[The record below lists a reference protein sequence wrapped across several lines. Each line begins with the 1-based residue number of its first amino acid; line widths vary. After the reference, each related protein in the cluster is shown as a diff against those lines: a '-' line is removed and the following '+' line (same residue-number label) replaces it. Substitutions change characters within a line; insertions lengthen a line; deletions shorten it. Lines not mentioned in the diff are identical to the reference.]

1 LGESSLVS
9 PNKQGVF
16 VTSSLYRRIYSGDSL
31 YSAWRKVKESAFSSS
46 SETIRNEAKDFESQL
61 PKSLSDIQRA
71 LSKKTFT
78 FQKQTGV
85 AKTKANGNSRP
96 IVLSPIPNRIVQRAL
111 LDALSRIKFVKEA
124 LDTPT
129 SYGGIKNKRVSM
141 AVADA
146 KEAISKGAA
155 FHIRSDIAEFF
166 TRIDKAR
173 VVELVAPHIKCPDTL
188 ALFRAA
194 ITTDLANIDVL
205 RRQGLDEI
213 FPLGVEGVAQGSPIS
228 PLMANLYLHDFDKTM
243 NDGDVICLRYIDDF
257 LILGKDMGRVDRA
270 FNKAQSEL
278 KKLSLHAYQPS
289 ATSNKASRG
298 LTASGF
304 DFLGC
309 FVSAGLIQPSKA
321 TRERFKNRIKS
332 DLDASIRVMKFSV
345 EAGMISP
352 KGTYSGALQNLDR
365 VILGWG
371 KAFSFCSNGQWIKSL
386 DDYIT
391 SALAQ
396 YEMEKTNLFKKTNG
410 TAQRT
415 MLGVRLLA
423 AVHSERTEME

>member
-1 LGESSLVS
+1 MAS
-9 PNKQGVF
+9 P
-16 VTSSLYRRIYSGDSL
+16 LYRRIYSMESL
-31 YSAWRKVKESAFSSS
+31 HSAWRKVKSSALSSS
-46 SETIRNEAKDFESQL
+46 SESIRNEAKDFESRL

-78 FQKQTGV
+78 FQQQTGV

-111 LDALSRIKFVKEA
+111 LDVLQSRIKFVKEA
-124 LDTPT
+124 LATPT
-129 SYGGIKNKRVSM
+129 SYGGIQNKRVAM
-141 AVADA
+141 AVTDA

-155 FHIRSDIAEFF
+155 FHTRSDIAEFF

-173 VVELVAPHIKCPDTL
+173 VIALVAPHIKCPDTV
-188 ALFRAA
+188 ALFQAA

-205 RRQGLDEI
+205 RRQGLDDI
-213 FPLGVEGVAQGSPIS
+213 FPLGVEGVAQGSPLS
-228 PLMANLYLHDFDKTM
+228 PLIANLYLHDFDKTM
-243 NDGDVICLRYIDDF
+243 NDGGVICLRYIDDF

-270 FNKAQSEL
+270 FNKAQREL

-289 ATSNKASRG
+289 ATSDKASRG
-298 LTASGF
+298 LTANGF

-309 FVSAGLIQPSKA
+309 FVSAGLLQPSKA
-321 TRERFKNRIKS
+321 TRERFKKRIKS
-332 DLDASIRVMKFSV
+332 DLDASIRVMKYSV
-345 EAGMISP
+345 EAGNISP
-352 KGTYSGALQNLDR
+352 KGSYSGALQNLDR

-371 KAFSFCSNGQWIKSL
+371 KAFSFCSNGQWIKGL

-391 SALAQ
+391 GALAQ
-396 YEMEKTNLFKKTNG
+396 YEVEKRNLFQKSSG
-410 TAQRT
+410 TDQRR

-423 AVHSERTEME
+423 AAHSERSEPA

>member
-1 LGESSLVS
+1 M
-9 PNKQGVF
+9 
-16 VTSSLYRRIYSGDSL
+16 TSSLYRRIYSGDSL

-46 SETIRNEAKDFESQL
+46 SETIRNEAKDFESRL
-61 PKSLSDIQRA
+61 PRSLSDIQRA
-71 LSKKTFT
+71 LSKKTFA

-111 LDALSRIKFVKEA
+111 LEALSRTKFVKEA
-124 LDTPT
+124 LATPT

-141 AVADA
+141 AIADTKA
-146 KEAISKGAA
+146 AIAKGAT

-166 TRIDKAR
+166 TKIDKTR
-173 VVELVAPHIKCPDTL
+173 VMALVAPHITCPDTI

-194 ITTDLANIDVL
+194 ITTDLANIDLL
-205 RRQGLDEI
+205 RRQRLAEI
-213 FPLGVEGVAQGSPIS
+213 FPIGVEGIAQGSPLS
-228 PLMANLYLHDFDKTM
+228 PLIANLYLQDFDRAM
-243 NDGDVICLRYIDDF
+243 NDGDVTCLRYIDDF
-257 LILGKDMGRVDRA
+257 LILGKDMGCVDRA
-270 FNKAQSEL
+270 FNKAQAEL
-278 KKLSLHAYQPS
+278 KKLSLEAYRPS

-298 LTASGF
+298 LTAKGF

-309 FVSAGLIQPSKA
+309 FVSAGLVQPSTA
-321 TRERFKNRIKS
+321 TRERFKDRIKS
-332 DLDASIRVMKFSV
+332 DLDASIRMMKFSV
-345 EAGMISP
+345 EAGDISP
-352 KGTYSGALQNLDR
+352 KGSYSGALQNLDR

-371 KAFSFCSNGQWIKSL
+371 KAFFFCSNGQWIKGL

-391 SALAQ
+391 SALTQ
-396 YEMEKTNLFKKTNG
+396 YEMEKANLFQKANG

-423 AVHSERTEME
+423 AVHSETRETE

>member
-1 LGESSLVS
+1 MA
-9 PNKQGVF
+9 
-16 VTSSLYRRIYSGDSL
+16 SSLYRRIYSGDSL

-111 LDALSRIKFVKEA
+111 LDALSRIKFVKETLA
-124 LDTPT
+124 TPT

-141 AVADA
+141 AIADA
-146 KEAISKGAA
+146 KGAIAQGAA

-173 VVELVAPHIKCPDTL
+173 VMKLVAPHIKCPDTV
-188 ALFRAA
+188 ALFQAA
-194 ITTDLANIDVL
+194 ITTELANIDVL

-213 FPLGVEGVAQGSPIS
+213 FPIGVEGVAQGSPLS
-228 PLMANLYLHDFDKTM
+228 PLIANLYLHDFDKTI
-243 NDGDVICLRYIDDF
+243 NDGEVTCLRYIDDF
-257 LILGKDMGRVDRA
+257 LILGKDMGCVDRA
-270 FNKAQSEL
+270 FSKAQTEL
-278 KKLSLHAYQPS
+278 KKLSLEAYRPS
-289 ATSNKASRG
+289 VASDKASRG
-298 LTASGF
+298 PTAKGF

-309 FVSAGLIQPSKA
+309 FVSAGLVQPSTG
-321 TRERFKNRIKS
+321 TRERFKKRIKS
-332 DLDASIRVMKFSV
+332 DLDASIRMMKFSGD
-345 EAGMISP
+345 AGDISP
-352 KGTYSGALQNLDR
+352 KGTYSGVLQNLDR

-391 SALAQ
+391 STLAQ
-396 YEMEKTNLFKKTNG
+396 YEIEKANLFQKTNG
-410 TAQRT
+410 TAQRR

-423 AVHSERTEME
+423 AVHSEHPEPAQGI

>member
-1 LGESSLVS
+1 M
-9 PNKQGVF
+9 
-16 VTSSLYRRIYSGDSL
+16 TSSLYRRIYSGESL

-46 SETIRNEAKDFESQL
+46 SDTIRNEAKEFESKL
-61 PKSLSDIQRA
+61 PRSLSDIQRA

-85 AKTKANGNSRP
+85 AKTKGNGNSRP

-111 LDALSRIKFVKEA
+111 LDALSRIKFVKEMLA
-124 LDTPT
+124 IPT

-146 KEAISKGAA
+146 KAAIAKGAG

-166 TRIDKAR
+166 TRIDKTR
-173 VVELVAPHIKCPDTL
+173 VMSLVTPHIKCPDTI
-188 ALFRAA
+188 ALFQAA

-205 RRQGLDEI
+205 RRQGLDDI
-213 FPLGVEGVAQGSPIS
+213 FPIGVEGVAQGSPLS
-228 PLMANLYLHDFDKTM
+228 PLIANLYLHDFDRFM
-243 NDGDVICLRYIDDF
+243 NDGEIICLRYIDDF
-257 LILGKDMGRVDRA
+257 LILGKEMSCVDRA
-270 FNKAQSEL
+270 FNKAQTEL
-278 KKLSLHAYQPS
+278 KKLSLEAYRPS
-289 ATSNKASRG
+289 ASSDKASRG
-298 LTASGF
+298 LTAKGF

-309 FVSAGLIQPSKA
+309 FVSAGLVQPSTA
-321 TRERFKNRIKS
+321 TRERFKKRIKS
-332 DLDASIRVMKFSV
+332 DLDASIRMMKFSV
-345 EAGMISP
+345 EAGDISP
-352 KGTYSGALQNLDR
+352 KGSYSGALQNLDR

-396 YEMEKTNLFKKTNG
+396 YEIEKANIFQNSNG
-410 TAQRT
+410 VAKRR

-423 AVHSERTEME
+423 AVHSEPREAE

>member
-1 LGESSLVS
+1 MAS
-9 PNKQGVF
+9 P
-16 VTSSLYRRIYSGDSL
+16 LYRRIYSMESL
-31 YSAWRKVKESAFSSS
+31 HSAWRKVKSSALSSS
-46 SETIRNEAKDFESQL
+46 SESIRNEAKDFESRL

-78 FQKQTGV
+78 FQQQTGV

-111 LDALSRIKFVKEA
+111 LDVLQSRIKFVKEA
-124 LDTPT
+124 LATPT
-129 SYGGIKNKRVSM
+129 SYGGIQNKRVAM
-141 AVADA
+141 AVTDA

-166 TRIDKAR
+166 TRIDKTR
-173 VVELVAPHIKCPDTL
+173 VMELVAPHIKCPDTV
-188 ALFRAA
+188 ALFQAA

-213 FPLGVEGVAQGSPIS
+213 FPLGVEGVAQGSPLS
-228 PLMANLYLHDFDKTM
+228 PLIANLYLHDFDKTM
-243 NDGDVICLRYIDDF
+243 NDGEVICLRYIDDF
-257 LILGKDMGRVDRA
+257 LILGKDMGCVDRA
-270 FNKAQSEL
+270 FNKAQREL

-289 ATSNKASRG
+289 ATSDKASRG
-298 LTASGF
+298 LTANGF

-309 FVSAGLIQPSKA
+309 FVSAGLLQPSKA
-321 TRERFKNRIKS
+321 TRERFKKRIKS
-332 DLDASIRVMKFSV
+332 DLDASIRVMKYSV
-345 EAGMISP
+345 EAGNISP
-352 KGTYSGALQNLDR
+352 KGSYSGALQNLDR

-371 KAFSFCSNGQWIKSL
+371 KAFSFCSNGQWIKGL

-391 SALAQ
+391 GALAQ
-396 YEMEKTNLFKKTNG
+396 YEVEKRNLFQKSSG
-410 TAQRT
+410 TDQRR

-423 AVHSERTEME
+423 AAHSERSEPA

>member
-1 LGESSLVS
+1 MA
-9 PNKQGVF
+9 
-16 VTSSLYRRIYSGDSL
+16 SSLYRRIYSGDSL

-61 PKSLSDIQRA
+61 LKSLYDIQRA

-124 LDTPT
+124 LATPT

-141 AVADA
+141 AIADA
-146 KEAISKGAA
+146 KQAISNGATY
-155 FHIRSDIAEFF
+155 HIRSDIAEFF
-166 TRIDKAR
+166 TKIDKAR
-173 VVELVAPHIKCPDTL
+173 VVELVAPHIKCPDTI

-213 FPLGVEGVAQGSPIS
+213 FPLGVEGVAQGSPLS
-228 PLMANLYLHDFDKTM
+228 PLIANLYLYDFDITM
-243 NDGDVICLRYIDDF
+243 NDGGVTCLRYIDDF
-257 LILGKDMGRVDRA
+257 LILGKDMGCVDRA
-270 FNKAQSEL
+270 FSKAQAEL
-278 KKLSLHAYQPS
+278 KKLSLHAYEPS
-289 ATSNKASRG
+289 AASEKASRG
-298 LTASGF
+298 LTANGF

-309 FVSAGLIQPSKA
+309 FVSAGLVQPSST
-321 TRERFKNRIKS
+321 TRERFKKRIQS
-332 DLDASIRVMKFSV
+332 DLDASIRMMKFSV
-345 EAGMISP
+345 EALDIYP

-371 KAFSFCSNGQWIKSL
+371 EAFSFCTNGQWIKGL

-391 SALAQ
+391 GALTQ
-396 YEMEKTNLFKKTNG
+396 YEVDKGKLFQNSKNN
-410 TAQRT
+410 AQRR
-415 MLGVRLLA
+415 MLGVRLIADTYSKRLKP
-423 AVHSERTEME
+423 T